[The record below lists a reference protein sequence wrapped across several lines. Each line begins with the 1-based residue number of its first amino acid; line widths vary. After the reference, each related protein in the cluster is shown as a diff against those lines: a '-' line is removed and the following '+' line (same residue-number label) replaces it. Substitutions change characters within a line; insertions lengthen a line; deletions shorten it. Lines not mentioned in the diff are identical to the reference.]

1 MKGMS
6 VFQSLKAALQPHPSE
21 SSLRVPGAIE
31 APAGFAPIR
40 LRQIEL
46 EDQEEW
52 NEVRW
57 RNKTW
62 LQPWESGD
70 PMHASAISFA
80 QWVRRERQ
88 GESDGTGAVFLIE
101 YQGHIVGQLSLG
113 AISYGAMRTA
123 TMGYWMDERWIGH
136 GFAPLAVAMASD
148 WALTDPSGPRLH
160 RIEIAILPENRRSKR
175 VVEKLRA
182 RYEGVRLRYM
192 YINGVW
198 RDHEV
203 FVLMTE
209 DIQESVL
216 ARLQH

>member
-1 MKGMS
+1 MVATLGIRGS
-6 VFQSLKAALQPHPSE
+6 DACLRDQFRTVGPS
-21 SSLRVPGAIE
+21 GE
-31 APAGFAPIR
+31 AGRIR
-40 LRQIEL
+40 W
-46 EDQEEW
+46 D
-52 NEVRW
+52 
-57 RNKTW
+57 
-62 LQPWESGD
+62 
-70 PMHASAISFA
+70 
-80 QWVRRERQ
+80 
-88 GESDGTGAVFLIE
+88 GAVFLIE